1 MKEKIILIGGIIA
14 FAIILILAS
23 NAMSNPELNNWSN
36 DSEIN
41 NAENQSY
48 GGDETLSEE
57 ENKESSKVLY
67 VTDSTFEAEVLN
79 SDKIVLIDFYA
90 DWCTP
95 CKMLAPTID
104 EISIER
110 DDVKVVKVNVD
121 ESQSLAMKYRA
132 TSIPTLVIMRDGMEI
147 NRIIGLVPKD
157 EILSALEI

>member
-121 ESQSLAMKYRA
+121 ANQ
-132 TSIPTLVIMRDGMEI
+132 
-147 NRIIGLVPKD
+147 D
-157 EILSALEI
+157 EILTIAKEQLKEQLEGKNIVKVIFVPGKIFNIVAK